1 MDCRGTEGQFAVHY
15 DVRQAVFYR
24 ITQKESILRGYVPED
39 ESEELSVRGRKN
51 IQSRPHRGPESFS
64 CKGDFMSVLSWI
76 AVAVIFATIYGL
88 IKRWETRLVLIA
100 AGLFLCCVSLN
111 PMAAL
116 NAFAKSMTNN
126 SLIMAICGSMG
137 FAFAASYTQCDRS
150 LVHYLAAPIKGLGIF
165 LLPIATTIT
174 FLVNIAIPSAA
185 GCAAAVGSTLIPVM
199 LRAKIKPAA
208 AAAAV
213 LAGTIG
219 SYLSPGTSH
228 NPYIAKMANIGVM
241 DFIGTHMYYSIMCG
255 AILIVGTAICCFIL
269 GDHKGDA
276 NAQVDQSK
284 LMSEDGFKPNP
295 LKALVMIVPIAILV
309 IGNVWVPQ
317 IKMGVAHAMV
327 VGAICALLVSW
338 TDPQQFSKEFFK
350 GMGKGYADVLGI
362 IIAAGVFAAG
372 LRETGLIAAG
382 IEALKESNEIARWG
396 GSLGPWLLGVLSG
409 SGDAATLAFN
419 ETVTPHAADFGMT
432 IEGLGGL
439 AFLSGALGRTM
450 SPLAGVTI
458 LVSGIAMVNPLEVV
472 KRTFIPCIVAVV
484 TIALIMV

>member
-1 MDCRGTEGQFAVHY
+1 MT
-15 DVRQAVFYR
+15 
-24 ITQKESILRGYVPED
+24 ILCWV
-39 ESEELSVRGRKN
+39 
-51 IQSRPHRGPESFS
+51 
-64 CKGDFMSVLSWI
+64 
-76 AVAVIFATIYGL
+76 AVAVIIATIYGL

-100 AGLFLCCVSLN
+100 AGFLLCCVSLQ

-137 FAFAASYTQCDRS
+137 FAFVASYTKCDRS
-150 LVHYLAAPIKGLGIF
+150 LVYYLSSPIKGLGIF
-165 LLPIATTIT
+165 LIPICTLIT

-199 LRAKIKPAA
+199 LRARIKPAA

-228 NPYIAKMANIGVM
+228 NPFVAKMAGIGVM
-241 DFIGTHMYYSIMCG
+241 DFIGTHMWYSIMCG
-255 AILIVGTAICCFIL
+255 VILIVGTALVCFIL
-269 GDHKGDA
+269 GDGKGDE

-284 LMSEDGFKPNP
+284 LMSSDGFKPNP
-295 LKALVMIVPIAILV
+295 LGALVMIVPIAILV
-309 IGNVWVPQ
+309 VGNVWVPA
-317 IKMGVAHAMV
+317 IKTGVAQAMLI
-327 VGAICALLVSW
+327 GAICALLVARA
-338 TDPQQFSKEFFK
+338 DPQQFSREFFK

-372 LRETGLIAAG
+372 LRTSGLIDAG
-382 IEALKESNEIARWG
+382 IAALKESNEFARWG
-396 GSLGPWLLGVLSG
+396 GSLGPWIMGVLSG

-419 ETVTPHAADFGMT
+419 ETVTPHAKDFGMT
-432 IEGLGGL
+432 IESLGGL

-450 SPLAGVTI
+450 SPIAGVTI

-472 KRTFIPCIVAVV
+472 KRTCIPCVIAV
-484 TIALIMV
+484 IACALLMV

>member
-1 MDCRGTEGQFAVHY
+1 MT
-15 DVRQAVFYR
+15 
-24 ITQKESILRGYVPED
+24 ILCWV
-39 ESEELSVRGRKN
+39 
-51 IQSRPHRGPESFS
+51 
-64 CKGDFMSVLSWI
+64 
-76 AVAVIFATIYGL
+76 AVAVIIATIYGL

-100 AGLFLCCVSLN
+100 AGFLLCCVSLQ

-137 FAFAASYTQCDRS
+137 FAFVASYTKCDRS
-150 LVHYLAAPIKGLGIF
+150 LVYYLSSPIKGLGIF
-165 LLPIATTIT
+165 LIPICTLIT

-199 LRAKIKPAA
+199 LRARIKPAA

-228 NPYIAKMANIGVM
+228 NPFVAKMAGISVM
-241 DFIGTHMYYSIMCG
+241 DFIGTHMWYSIMCG
-255 AILIVGTAICCFIL
+255 VILIVGTAIVCFIL
-269 GDHKGDA
+269 GDGKGDE

-284 LMSEDGFKPNP
+284 LMSNDGFKPNP
-295 LKALVMIVPIAILV
+295 LGALVMIVPIAILV
-309 IGNVWVPQ
+309 VGNVWVPA
-317 IKMGVAHAMV
+317 IKTGVAQAMLI
-327 VGAICALLVSW
+327 GAICALLVARA
-338 TDPQQFSKEFFK
+338 DPQQFSREFFK

-372 LRETGLIAAG
+372 LRTSGLIDAG
-382 IEALKESNEIARWG
+382 IAALKESNEFARWG
-396 GSLGPWLLGVLSG
+396 GSLGPWIMGVLSG

-419 ETVTPHAADFGMT
+419 ETVTPHAKEFGMT
-432 IEGLGGL
+432 IESLGGL

-450 SPLAGVTI
+450 SPIAGVTI

-472 KRTFIPCIVAVV
+472 KRTCIPCVIAV
-484 TIALIMV
+484 IACALLMV

>member
-1 MDCRGTEGQFAVHY
+1 MTALCWV
-15 DVRQAVFYR
+15 
-24 ITQKESILRGYVPED
+24 
-39 ESEELSVRGRKN
+39 
-51 IQSRPHRGPESFS
+51 
-64 CKGDFMSVLSWI
+64 
-76 AVAVIFATIYGL
+76 AVAVIIATVYGL

-100 AGLFLCCVSLN
+100 AGFLLCCISLQ

-137 FAFAASYTQCDRS
+137 FAFVAGYTQCDRS
-150 LVHYLAAPIKGLGIF
+150 LVHYLASPIKGLG
-165 LLPIATTIT
+165 LLLVPICTLIT

-199 LRAKIKPAA
+199 LRAKIRPAA

-228 NPYIAKMANIGVM
+228 NPFVAKMAGISVM

-255 AILIVGTAICCFIL
+255 VILIVGTALVCFIL
-269 GDHKGDA
+269 GDQKGDET
-276 NAQVDQSK
+276 AQVDESK
-284 LMSEDGFKPNP
+284 LVKNDGFRPNP

-309 IGNVWVPQ
+309 LGNVWVPAL
-317 IKMGVAHAMV
+317 KMGVAQAMLI
-327 VGAICALLVSW
+327 GAICALVVARA
-338 TDPQQFSKEFFK
+338 DPQQFSREFFK

-372 LRETGLIAAG
+372 LRSAGLIDAG
-382 IEALKESNEIARWG
+382 IAALKESNEIARWG
-396 GSLGPWLLGVLSG
+396 GSLGPWIMGVLSG

-472 KRTFIPCIVAVV
+472 KRTFIPCIIAV
-484 TIALIMV
+484 IACALLMV